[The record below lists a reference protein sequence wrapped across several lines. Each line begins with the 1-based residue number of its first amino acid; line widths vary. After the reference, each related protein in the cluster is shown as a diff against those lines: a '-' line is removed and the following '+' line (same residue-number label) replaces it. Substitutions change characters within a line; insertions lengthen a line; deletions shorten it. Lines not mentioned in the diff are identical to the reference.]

1 MYDSTW
7 DLWWHSLRPLAQGAL
22 LGTIPLALLSFIF
35 GLALAFVVALAR
47 LSDHRVPRALA
58 AAYISIIRGTPL
70 LVQLFIIFYAL
81 PSAGLVIAPFTSA
94 VIAFSL
100 NVGGYAAEVIRAA
113 ILSVPRGQWEAA
125 QVIGLNYPKTLVR
138 VILPQALRV
147 AVPPLSNTFI
157 SLVKETSL
165 ASSIMVIELLRK
177 AQEIAAPT
185 FQFLAMYVLAAVYYW
200 VICTALS
207 ALQAKLER
215 HLDLENK
222 TQKEDIHVAA

>member
-1 MYDSTW
+1 MHDSSW
-7 DLWWHSLRPLAQGAL
+7 QLVLDSLQPLLQGAL
-22 LGTIPLALLSFIF
+22 LGTIPLALLSFAF
-35 GLALAFVVALAR
+35 GIIVAFAVALAR
-47 LSDHRVPRALA
+47 LSDHRLLRSLA
-58 AAYISIIRGTPL
+58 AAYISVIRGTPL

-81 PSAGLVIAPFTSA
+81 PSAGVLIAPFTSA

-100 NVGGYAAEVIRAA
+100 NVGGYAAEVLRAA

-125 QVIGLNYPKTLVR
+125 RVIGLSYRKTLTR

-165 ASSIMVIELLRK
+165 ASSIMVVELLRR

-185 FQFLAMYVLAAVYYW
+185 FQFLLLYVLAAVYYW

-207 ALQAKLER
+207 YAQGRLEKR
-215 HLDLENK
+215 LDLENLS
-222 TQKEDIHVAA
+222 QKEEANVAA